1 MRNPPYTLTMPA
13 RRSTPVVFSSPHSGR
28 DYSRAFRRAAVLGQ
42 RALRSSED
50 AFIDLL
56 FADAPTFG
64 APLLA
69 AVAPRAYLDLN
80 RGPDELD
87 PALVRGVRAVQQNPR
102 IASGLG
108 VIPRVVSGGREIY
121 RGKLQREEAERRL
134 ETWWQPYHD
143 RLKMLLDESHSMFGQ
158 AILIDCHSMPNEAIR
173 TLCRAEKSTPEIVLG
188 DRHGTAAD
196 AGIVDRIEA
205 AFVAAGLK
213 VARNKPFAGAYIA
226 QHYGVP
232 ARGRHVVQIEI
243 DRALYMNEAAL
254 RPNNNF
260 ASLKK
265 LLNDIIAQIV
275 ELGREQKPL
284 AAE

>member
-13 RRSTPVVFSSPHSGR
+13 RRTTPVVFSSPHSGR

-56 FADAPTFG
+56 FADAPLFG

-87 PALVRGVRAVQQNPR
+87 PALVRGVKTAQQNPR

-121 RGKLQREEAERRL
+121 RGKLKREEAERRL
-134 ETWWQPYHD
+134 ETWWHPYHD
-143 RLKMLLDESHSMFGQ
+143 RLKMLLTESHSMFGQ

-173 TLCRAEKSTPEIVLG
+173 TLCRAEKVRPEIVLG

-196 AGIVDRIEA
+196 AEIVDRIEA

-226 QHYGVP
+226 QHYGLP
-232 ARGRHVVQIEI
+232 TRGRHVVQIEI

-260 ASLKK
+260 APLKK
-265 LLNDIIAQIV
+265 LLNGIIAQIV
-275 ELGREQKPL
+275 EVGREQRSL